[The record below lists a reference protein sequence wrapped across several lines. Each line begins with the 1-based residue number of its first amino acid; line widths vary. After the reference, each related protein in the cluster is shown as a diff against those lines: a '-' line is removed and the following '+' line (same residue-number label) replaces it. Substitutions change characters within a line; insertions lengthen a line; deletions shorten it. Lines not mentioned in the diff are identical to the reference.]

1 MFQLEDILDY
11 LSDPK
16 VMRYVIGGIILLVI
30 LIICC
35 IIHNKLIKK

>member
-1 MFQLEDILDY
+1 MSQLEDIFDF
-11 LSDPK
+11 LSDPT

>member
-1 MFQLEDILDY
+1 MFQLEDILDF
-11 LSDPK
+11 LSDPI
-16 VMRYVIGGIILLVI
+16 VMRYVIGFIIVLVI

>member
-1 MFQLEDILDY
+1 MSQLEDILDI
-11 LSDPK
+11 LSDPT
-16 VMRYVIGGIILLVI
+16 VMRYVIGFIIVLVI